1 MIKDFFYRVLSRRHF
16 WRDAT
21 FSEVAELYASRVLRL
36 SASYVGAGFST
47 VFLYKEGYSLILILG
62 IWALV
67 YIIKTFLSPLAGI
80 MIARIGTPKSTLIS
94 NILYIPAMVSMSLVE
109 KFGFPAVLVFA
120 IFMAISITIYQLCY
134 YVEFS
139 IVKNEVH
146 AGKEIGYMNILEKLA
161 ITVSPIIGGFIA
173 LIFGPPAIMIVASVL
188 FAIAAIPL
196 LRKPSRSEQRQK
208 VTLRGFPWR
217 MALPSMVSRISLGFD
232 SVASSVV
239 WGLFVLI
246 VIFPNS
252 NNDIYVILG
261 ALSSLTVVVATVA
274 SIAYGKIIDK
284 KKGGNL
290 LKVGVV
296 SNAIVH
302 LSRVFT
308 VTPVEV
314 FGVNIVNEAATTAQ
328 NMALLRGVFDTADL
342 SGHRI
347 VYMVGGEAM
356 DGVGGVLACIAMVL
370 CQMSVGGVNGFRLF
384 FIIAAFAILGNG
396 LARFPL
402 YRK

>member
-1 MIKDFFYRVLSRRHF
+1 MIKSLLSIIFQRRHF

-67 YIIKTFLSPLAGI
+67 YAIKTILCPLAGLLV
-80 MIARIGTPKSTLIS
+80 ARLGTPKSTLIS
-94 NILYIPAMVSMSLVE
+94 NLLYIPAMVFMSLVG
-109 KFGFPAVLVFA
+109 KFGLLAVLGFA

-134 YVEFS
+134 YIEFS

-161 ITVSPIIGGFIA
+161 ITISPIIGGFIA
-173 LIFGPPAIMIVASVL
+173 LVFGPPVIMVVAGVL

-196 LRKPSRSEQRQK
+196 LRRPSRSEQRQK

-308 VTPVEV
+308 VSPVEV

-342 SGHRI
+342 SGHRV
-347 VYMVGGEAM
+347 VYMVGGESM
-356 DGVGGVLACIAMVL
+356 DGVGGIIACLIMIL
-370 CQMSVGGVNGFRLF
+370 CQITVGGVNGFRLF